1 MRQKGKATATK
12 PASISSGSETKA
24 SKNPTP
30 AKKPKVQ
37 AVQYVQI
44 VESFEGPENPRNS
57 ELPAREIVEDLEA
70 ALEKIREIANDLSAN
85 MPDSQIL
92 GGNAGIW
99 CVPAPI

>member
-37 AVQYVQI
+37 AVQYVQTVQV
-44 VESFEGPENPRNS
+44 VEDS
-57 ELPAREIVEDLEA
+57 EILRDPDVLAEEIAEDLEA
-70 ALEKIREIANDLSAN
+70 ARE
-85 MPDSQIL
+85 
-92 GGNAGIW
+92 
-99 CVPAPI
+99 